1 MDIGDSMI
9 RKEGGTAKK
18 KKKIESSAPV
28 YVSSN
33 SPKSKIT
40 GGTATKRKR
49 K

>member
-9 RKEGGTAKK
+9 RKEGGTA